1 MNKFFQMNGCRY
13 ECVAIAEDQSH
24 QHLGKVAVYRQ
35 VGTQTYLT
43 MPLKELGITIKA
55 QQPVDWHHRLV
66 LYKQRFVGRADV
78 YAERYW
84 NKKQQHKAYS
94 PAGPWENGRKSETQ
108 HDPLT
113 DAVLMRHFSS
123 TDEYAIGIYP
133 MTSENKTPFL
143 AVDID
148 GHQASQP
155 WQALTTSLH
164 QVCTKY
170 HVPHLVELSQSGRGS
185 HVWIFFDEPI
195 EATVARQLGD
205 ALLQAT
211 QSIDPRLPFTAFDR
225 MFPAQDQVG
234 GKQFGSLIAAP
245 LEGVAQQAGHGIFV
259 DETYHALPDQWQ
271 ALEQVATLSSEKV
284 ELLTKKIR
292 ARVGFRV
299 FDAKVKS
306 EPDLFEQSLH
316 IDSPLNIVRANAL
329 YIEKTGLSK
338 QQILQLKWLASFH
351 NPKFYEAQNNRMS
364 VHNIPRIITLFRESE
379 RYLVLPRGL
388 EDELRGIT
396 RKINWID
403 KTTSG
408 SVLNV
413 TFNGQLRSNQQA
425 AYQALKRTST
435 GILAARTGFG
445 KTVIA
450 AALIA
455 ERKLSTLILVKNK
468 TLAEQWRQRLSVF
481 ITIDSQPVIEELTP
495 TGRKR
500 RKSVIGSYYGTKKNL
515 SGLIDIA
522 TSQSVGNLKPA
533 ALREFLG
540 RYGMVISDEAHHD
553 SARTFDDVI
562 QQVPSR
568 YLYGLSATPYRR
580 DGQEPII
587 IMRFG
592 PIRYQ
597 TEAID
602 PVFAQT
608 VRRIVVPRFTNLGM
622 TSLEMLN
629 NGRTENNQAI
639 MNDPQR
645 DEMILRDCRTTLE
658 QGRHVIVL
666 TNLVAHVDQLYRRL
680 PPEMTY
686 RVYGGFSA
694 KKRSEE
700 LQRLSSH
707 EGGYVILATFS
718 TAGEGMDVPTLD
730 TMVLAMPISFHG
742 NVEQVVG
749 RLHRGLEH
757 KTELRIYD
765 YVDMFVP
772 MLMRMY
778 RKRRK
783 AYRYLEY
790 QIQEDQYS
798 KQQGLQ
804 VFDGNYQ
811 IAMSTTISTCAT
823 LFIVNSKL
831 KPYLRR
837 LAEQVVNR
845 GGVVQICAQTPRA
858 ESLDRRIQWTQYDH
872 NLPNCVIIDDRQL
885 WLSADAGFGYNRG
898 LTVRLDHS
906 ELIRNFKQM
915 INQTMTGFSGI
926 N

>member
-1 MNKFFQMNGCRY
+1 MNKKFQINGQRY
-13 ECVAIAEDQSH
+13 EYVVTAEDQSH
-24 QHLGKVAVYRQ
+24 QHLGKIAVYREN
-35 VGTQTYLT
+35 GTQTYLT
-43 MPLKELGITIKA
+43 MPLQELEAVIKD
-55 QQPVDWHHRLV
+55 QQPTDWGQRLV
-66 LYKQRFVGRADV
+66 LYKQRFVGRTDI

-84 NKKQQHKAYS
+84 NKKQQRKAYS
-94 PAGPWENGRKSETQ
+94 PAGPWENGHKSETE

-113 DAVLMRHFSS
+113 DAVLMRHFSN
-123 TDEYAIGIYP
+123 TDEYAIGLYP

-143 AVDID
+143 AIDID
-148 GHQASQP
+148 GHNDSQP
-155 WQALTTSLH
+155 WQALTASLR
-164 QVCTKY
+164 QVCVTY
-170 HVPHLVELSQSGRGS
+170 HVPYIIELSQSGRGS
-185 HVWIFFDEPI
+185 HVWIFFDTPI
-195 EATVARQLGD
+195 AALIARQLGD

-234 GKQFGSLIAAP
+234 GKQFGNLIAAP
-245 LEGVAQQAGHGIFV
+245 LEGVAQQSGKSVFV
-259 DETYHALPDQWQ
+259 DEAYRALPDQWL
-271 ALEQVATLSSEKV
+271 ALEQVETLSAEKA
-284 ELLTKKIR
+284 ESITQKIR
-292 ARVGFRV
+292 TRIGFRV
-299 FDAKVKS
+299 FDTKS
-306 EPDLFEQSLH
+306 ESESDLFDQTLH
-316 IDSPLNIVRANAL
+316 IDTPLTVVRANAL
-329 YIEKTGLSK
+329 YIEKTALSK
-338 QQILQLKWLASFH
+338 QQVLQLKWLASFR

-364 VHNIPRIITLFRESE
+364 VYNIPRIITLFQESP

-396 RKINWID
+396 SKINWVD
-403 KTTSG
+403 KTKSG
-408 SVLNV
+408 SKLDVV
-413 TFNGQLRSNQQA
+413 FNGKLRSNQQA
-425 AYQALKRTST
+425 AYQALKQNST
-435 GILAARTGFG
+435 GILSARTGFG

-468 TLAEQWRQRLSVF
+468 TLATQWHQRLSSF
-481 ITIDSQPVIEELTP
+481 LTIKSYPVIEELTP

-500 RKSVIGSYYGTKKNL
+500 RKSVIGSYYGSKKNL
-515 SGLIDIA
+515 SGLVDIA
-522 TSQSVGNLKPA
+522 TTQAVGNLKPDE
-533 ALREFLG
+533 LREFLG
-540 RYGMVISDEAHHD
+540 GYGMVISDEVHHD

-562 QQVPSR
+562 RQVPSR

-608 VRRIVVPRFTNLGM
+608 VRRIVIPRFTNLGM

-629 NGRTENNQAI
+629 NGQPENNRAI
-639 MNDPQR
+639 MNDSHR
-645 DEMILRDCRTTLE
+645 DEMILRDCRTALK

-666 TNLVAHVDQLYRRL
+666 TNLVAHVDQLYRQL
-680 PPEMTY
+680 PPEKTF

-694 KKRSEE
+694 KQRSEE
-700 LQRLSSH
+700 LERLNAY
-707 EGGYVILATFS
+707 EDGYVILATFS
-718 TAGEGMDVPTLD
+718 TAGEGLDVPTID

-757 KTELRIYD
+757 KKELRIYD

-778 RKRRK
+778 RKRCK
-783 AYRYLEY
+783 AYRHLEY

-811 IAMSTTISTCAT
+811 VGMSASVDACES
-823 LFIVNSKL
+823 LLIVVPKL

-837 LAEQVVNR
+837 LAEQVISR
-845 GGVVQICAQTPRA
+845 GGVAQICAQTPRV
-858 ESLDRRIQWTQYDH
+858 ESLNQQIKWTQYDH
-872 NLPNCVIIDDRQL
+872 NLPNCVIVDDRQL
-885 WLSADAGFGYNRG
+885 WLSADTGFGYNRG
-898 LTVRLDHS
+898 MTVRLDHP
-906 ELIRNFKQM
+906 ELI
-915 INQTMTGFSGI
+915 
-926 N
+926 